1 MVEGG
6 RRSARRRLCGPAV
19 CFVGEEESLE
29 DSFDDLFFVGGEAGG
44 GFELEAEVVVG
55 SAFVFVEE
63 ELVAADG

>member
-1 MVEGG
+1 
-6 RRSARRRLCGPAV
+6 V

-44 GFELEAEVVVG
+44 CFELEAEVVVG
-55 SAFVFVEE
+55 SSFVFVEE